1 MDADLMGAACE
12 GPRLKIGV
20 PVLNAQKLELGF
32 GNVPSGMNRS
42 ADVFTA
48 RFDDGGAG
56 DERLL
61 FDGPICGKQV
71 TLAHLASSKLL
82 RERTVC
88 DSGFGEHHHSR
99 SLFIESV

>member
-1 MDADLMGAACE
+1 MEADLMGAACE

-48 RFDDGGAG
+48 RFDDGGPG
-56 DERLL
+56 DKRLL
-61 FDGPICGKQV
+61 PDRSIRGKHV
-71 TLAHLASSKLL
+71 TFAYEPLRKLL

-99 SLFIESV
+99 SLFIE

>member
-1 MDADLMGAACE
+1 MEADLMGAACE

-61 FDGPICGKQV
+61 FDGPICDKHV
-71 TLAHLASSKLL
+71 ALAYQALGKLL
-82 RERTVC
+82 GEGTVC
-88 DSGFGEHHHSR
+88 DSAFGEHHHAR
-99 SLFIESV
+99 